1 MGADWHGAERNG
13 VERTGLEGRVN
24 AGIGTARQGR
34 DRIGKDRTGRERHG
48 QERIGM
54 AVYIIKNSSGHY
66 KIGFSSNS
74 EKGVINRKKQGQTWN
89 SENIVVIGVLPDAD
103 ETVESYW
110 QMKFAHKRTR
120 GNGKSEW
127 FELDQADIDRILGD
141 EYEQNNFRPCGANN
155 NTDGFCPSDVRP
167 ICGGHQDSTTPRE
180 QALFYAGRED
190 DLHSVN
196 EYNVISLS
204 KKHDIYHKGH
214 WWEVME

>member
-1 MGADWHGAERNG
+1 MDW
-13 VERTGLEGRVN
+13 TGR
-24 AGIGTARQGR
+24 ARS
-34 DRIGKDRTGRERHG
+34 GKDRSGAARRC
-48 QERIGM
+48 M

-74 EKGVINRKKQGQTWN
+74 EKGVINRIRQGKTWN
-89 SENIVVIGVLPDAD
+89 SGKLELVGILPDAD

-110 QMKFAHKRTR
+110 HMKFAHKQLR
-120 GNGKSEW
+120 GDSGSEW
-127 FELDQADIDRILGD
+127 FELDQSDIDRILGD

-167 ICGGHQDSTTPRE
+167 ICGGHQDPTASRE
-180 QALFYAGRED
+180 QTLFYAGRED
-190 DLHSVN
+190 DLHPVN

-214 WWEVME
+214 WWEVVE